1 MERSDYN
8 GAVYI
13 ADTTE
18 YTGRYWAITA
28 LEATVINTASV
39 ADYSG
44 SSISAMPIPVGA
56 TIYGNFSK
64 VKLTSGKVLA
74 YVS

>member
-1 MERSDYN
+1 MERSDYA

-18 YTGRYWAITA
+18 YAGRYWAITA
-28 LEATVINTASV
+28 LEATVVNTASV

-44 SSISAMPIPVGA
+44 SSISAMPIPVGT

>member
-1 MERSDYN
+1 MEREDYN

-28 LEATVINTASV
+28 LEAAVINTASV
-39 ADYSG
+39 ADYIG
-44 SSISAMPIPVGA
+44 SSISAMPVPVGA
-56 TIYGNFSK
+56 TVYGNFSK
-64 VKLTSGKVLA
+64 IKLTSGKVLA
-74 YVS
+74 YIS

>member
-1 MERSDYN
+1 MERSEYG

-18 YTGRYWAITA
+18 VSGRFWAVTA
-28 LEATVINTASV
+28 LEASVLNSATVV
-39 ADYSG
+39 DYSG
-44 SSISAMPIPVGA
+44 SSISGMPIPVGA